1 MAIVLEAYEV
11 IDLHGVC
18 AGEPPPAVVEV
29 HLPYMAEQH
38 LHGPQPS
45 HAGGHPQDNLLG
57 LLPIDDR
64 RELLGEATMVAT
76 GVTGTAVVDFGLSP
90 HVFLGDLSLGHAS
103 GPVFVL
109 DVLPSILCRH
119 P

>member
-1 MAIVLEAYEV
+1 VVVATAHGLVEDLDGEHAMTIVLEADEV

-18 AGEPPPAVVEV
+18 AGEPPPALVEV

-57 LLPIDDR
+57 LLPIDNGGDR
-64 RELLGEATMVAT
+64 
-76 GVTGTAVVDFGLSP
+76 
-90 HVFLGDLSLGHAS
+90 GDGDS
-103 GPVFVL
+103 GG
-109 DVLPSILCRH
+109 
-119 P
+119 